1 MLATVMAAS
10 LADFLAARRCC
21 QYRMP
26 SEFRPLTSSLR
37 VLIAAFRKR
46 HL

>member
-1 MLATVMAAS
+1 MLATVMVAS
-10 LADFLAARRCC
+10 LAARRCC
-21 QYRMP
+21 QYRMM

-46 HL
+46 RL